1 MRIQKRGAN
10 YEKKL
15 WLSRYQEYR
24 EDADEWKE
32 EADRLR
38 EQLCPSA
45 QNLSGM
51 PRNPSPKPV
60 DMIWAE
66 HIAAIGECE
75 SKMKIARENLK
86 EILEA
91 IEALDDSDQRR
102 VLKHRY
108 IRGYN
113 WYTIAELM
121 HRSVRNITDIHGVAI
136 NLVTLPTNA
145 NKNVR

>member
-38 EQLCPSA
+38 EQLFPSA

-60 DMIWAE
+60 DMIWTE
-66 HIAAIGECE
+66 HIATIGECE
-75 SKMKIARENLK
+75 NKMKIARENLK

-91 IEALDDSDQRR
+91 IEAIEDSDQRR

-121 HRSVRNITDIHGVAI
+121 HRSVSGVQELHG
-136 NLVTLPTNA
+136 NA
-145 NKNVR
+145 LEKISLDTTGH